1 MGGQELIVIFVGFA
15 VPIRHASGD
24 GPENCREERKSPLSC
39 PGVPLPV
46 ETAFHA
52 ECLD

>member
-24 GPENCREERKSPLSC
+24 GPENCREERKSRLSC